1 MPARRLSKPQLWSP
15 FVQATNKTR
24 LLKVLSLTK
33 KHGGSWSKAA
43 AELGC
48 SDQHFGQL
56 LRKAKVAYPDV
67 SLPKYTPPGPV
78 HEIAD
83 LQAAV
88 NAYAVHGDYSAA
100 GRALGLSPSS
110 IKRRMAAADKAGIHS
125 KIKGTVEALKPKSRP
140 LPPKGKIFRYI
151 TSAVQANTLPHVA
164 FDTFEN
170 LAKHLG
176 AELMLSTFSYKHRT
190 EGSAKRGHNPA
201 KGIADVE
208 WYDERFEPYFVDE
221 MVQLAPALIW
231 NGHMNIIPTA
241 TDPLSDLQ
249 NYNYRASSIFP
260 HAKLAMVSIAADL
273 GEGAKLQYTTGA
285 VTQRNYIQKKAGQKA
300 EFDHVFGALLIEVDH
315 RGKWWVRQLNAD
327 NDGTVYDAG
336 TGLKATPLGVSPYV
350 GNEAV
355 IWGDIH
361 NEHLPE
367 ATRKLC
373 WGVGGVL
380 DQLKPKE
387 QVFHDLIDFENGHH
401 NRKDPYKMFE
411 LHAAGRTSI
420 IGAVKGVGT
429 FLRYAARPFCRS
441 TVIPSNHHE
450 HIDRWMREIKWA
462 EDLENAEF
470 QAEVHVAALRS
481 LRKGTAFHALE
492 WAIETYSPVKP
503 VQWLTRGQQF
513 IICGKRGG
521 GIALHY
527 HGDRG
532 SGGARGSIKN
542 FARLGRKTIIGH
554 GHGAGIF
561 KGCWQVGVMVLDL
574 DYARGSP
581 SNWTITFCVV
591 TPNGKRQLCTI
602 YAGDWRA

>member
-1 MPARRLSKPQLWSP
+1 MQKKITKKRLQ
-15 FVQATNKTR
+15 
-24 LLKVLSLTK
+24 KVLSLYK
-33 KHGGSWSKAA
+33 KHKGSRYKAA

-48 SDQHFGQL
+48 SEQHFSGM
-56 LRKAKVAYPDV
+56 LRAAKLEYPDV
-67 SLPKYTPPGPV
+67 HLPAYKNPGTIVPDS
-78 HEIAD
+78 D
-83 LQAAV
+83 LLAAV
-88 NAYAVHGDYSAA
+88 NALAVHGNYSAA
-100 GRALGLSPSS
+100 GRALGIDPKSVQRRENQAV
-110 IKRRMAAADKAGIHS
+110 KRGIHS
-125 KIKGTVEALKPKSRP
+125 SIKGTVEALKPIVRP
-140 LPPKGKIFRYI
+140 LPTKGKVARYI
-151 TSAVQANTLPHVA
+151 VSSAQANTLPHVA

-176 AELMLSTFSYKHRT
+176 AEFMLSSFSYKHRA
-190 EGSAKRGHNPA
+190 EGSAKRGTA
-201 KGIADVE
+201 KTDHHE
-208 WYDERFEPYFVDE
+208 WYDARFEQYFVDA
-221 MVQLAPALIW
+221 MVQLAPALMW

-273 GEGAKLQYTTGA
+273 GEGAKLQYTTGT
-285 VTQRNYIQKKAGQKA
+285 VTQRNYIQKKTGQKA
-300 EFDHVFGALLIEVDH
+300 EFDHVFGALLVEVDH

-327 NDGTVYDAG
+327 NDGTVYDSG
-336 TGLKATPLGVSPYV
+336 TGLKATPLGVEPYV
-350 GNEAV
+350 GNEAIV
-355 IWGDIH
+355 WGDIH
-361 NEHLPE
+361 NEHLPND
-367 ATRKLC
+367 TRSLC
-373 WGVGGVL
+373 WGVGGVI

-401 NRKDPYKMFE
+401 NLKDPYKMFE

-420 IGAVKGVGT
+420 IGAVKGVGA

-481 LRKGTAFHALE
+481 LRSGVAFHALE
-492 WAIETYSPVKP
+492 WAVEMYSKVTK
-503 VQWLTRGQQF
+503 VQWLTRDQQF
-513 IICGKRGG
+513 IICKNRGG

-574 DYARGSP
+574 DYAKGSP